1 MRKRIYFCIAL
12 LAGVFQQQVLAEGT
26 PQMRPTY
33 NDGGFLY
40 ILDPSNSNNFAAY
53 GAPDERRLYFRIAS
67 TNERVYIGF
76 GRYKT
81 FNMGNDGNINPPN
94 EALPLPNAVPG
105 GNNNNPADNQTM
117 RRLRFR
123 IRNPS
128 NAIVL
133 SEQDVPTSG
142 QGFIGDQ
149 SLAAYNRCVAGPAQ
163 LVGASGYYAIEFT
176 PAVTG
181 DYYIEFE
188 TYRIDNNS
196 VITPRRAMLQLF
208 DITVAT
214 GPGGYT
220 VSSFDATTGQVT
232 SVSGSATATAI
243 PGRVWSRAWSLS
255 TGSSSAAYNGRV
267 YPISDDGVVTEI
279 NFNGMQPFG
288 FVISCNRDGINT
300 VPATPASN
308 WIINRR
314 SRAPVNST
322 AAPPHT
328 PLYRIFLQNPD
339 VNQFPSGTI
348 GCLHGANVKQCD
360 QNQPYCI
367 NVTAQAQGEVEVIID
382 LHPSMSSPDGIYTPG
397 TADVRLTENFNTSG
411 PPQTKCLPWNGLDGN
426 GNPVPNGN
434 IQIIVNFQAGR
445 TNLPIWDIENHSNGF
460 IVR

>member
-1 MRKRIYFCIAL
+1 MRAFL
-12 LAGVFQQQVLAEGT
+12 LAAWLLFLNTLLALAEGT
-26 PQMRPTY
+26 PQMRPTH

-53 GAPDERRLYFRIAS
+53 GATDERRLYFRIAN

-81 FNMGNDGNINPPN
+81 VNMGNNADIDPVNQN
-94 EALPLPNAVPG
+94 LPLPSAAG
-105 GNNNNPADNQTM
+105 GTQ
-117 RRLRFR
+117 RELRFR
-123 IRNPS
+123 IVAPDNTIALP
-128 NAIVL
+128 
-133 SEQDVPTSG
+133 EQNVPTSG

-163 LVGASGYYAIEFT
+163 LVGVSGYYAIEFT
-176 PAVTG
+176 PTMTG
-181 DYYIEFE
+181 DYRIEFE
-188 TYRIDNNS
+188 TYLIGTNIVATGTGS
-196 VITPRRAMLQLF
+196 PRKALLQLF

-214 GPGGYT
+214 GPGGT

-232 SVSGSATATAI
+232 GVSGSGTATAI

-255 TGSSSAAYNGRV
+255 TGSNSVAYNGRV

-279 NFNGMQPFG
+279 NFNGMRPFG

-445 TNLPIWDIENHSNGF
+445 TNLPI
-460 IVR
+460 